1 MKKKS
6 IKDIAQ
12 DLGLSKTTVSFVLN
26 NKGDKMNI
34 SKKTQQR
41 VLAYV
46 QEVNYQPNQ
55 IAKSLKKGKTN
66 TIGYLVPDISNPF
79 FAKIGRLIE
88 DYFWDKGYHLFIGST
103 DENKAKEDQMLN
115 MFVNR
120 QVDALVV
127 ASCFIQSDTI
137 KSLLSR
143 DFPLVFF
150 DREDPDVIANY
161 ILVENKISMKNAIEK
176 TIHAGAKKLGLITL
190 TPDIYSLKNRI
201 EGYKMALKDNKI
213 DLDNNLIRIVSNND
227 LKKET
232 ERELKTLM
240 ESGVDTVVF
249 TNNQITV
256 VAIWLMN
263 TYYKDKIHDIKFVSF
278 DNIDLFDYS
287 LPKVISVAQPI
298 DKIAMY
304 STEIIEEI
312 LSSKKSMN
320 KRIELTPR
328 LINRNDA

>member
-26 NKGDKMNI
+26 NKGDEKNI
-34 SKKTQQR
+34 SKKTQEKI
-41 VLAYV
+41 LDYV
-46 QEVNYQPNQ
+46 REVNYQPNQ

-79 FAKIGRLIE
+79 FAKIGRLLE
-88 DYFWDKGYHLFIGST
+88 DRFWEKGYHLLIGST
-103 DENKAKEDQMLN
+103 DENKDKETQVLD

-120 QVDALVV
+120 QVDALIV

-161 ILVENKISMKNAIEK
+161 ILVENKISMKNAVEK
-176 TIHAGAKKLGLITL
+176 AIDANSKKLGLITL
-190 TPDIYSLKNRI
+190 TPDVYSIKNRI
-201 EGYKMALKDNKI
+201 EGYKMALESRNINFNDK
-213 DLDNNLIRIVSNND
+213 LIRIVDNND

-232 ERELKTLM
+232 ERELKTLI

-249 TNNQITV
+249 TNNQIAV
-256 VAIWLMN
+256 IAIWLMN
-263 TYYKDKIHDIKFVSF
+263 TYYKDKVNDIKFVSF
-278 DNIDLFDYS
+278 DNVDLFDYS

-298 DKIAMY
+298 EEIA
-304 STEIIEEI
+304 THTTDIIEEI
-312 LSSKKSMN
+312 LSSEKRITR
-320 KRIELTPR
+320 RIELTPE
-328 LINRNDA
+328 LIERN